1 MCSPLEQIEELHER
15 LGGLKT
21 LSDYARVSHR
31 RDRGLLCAPVGSIKV
46 TGRPRAVEAPFRPLM
61 RQRFHGPAR
70 NNLA

>member
-31 RDRGLLCAPVGSIKV
+31 RDAWAALR
-46 TGRPRAVEAPFRPLM
+46 TGRFDQGDGSSEGGGTPFQPLM

-70 NNLA
+70 NTLA